1 MNKKYKK
8 LGLSIVLDLIGFI
21 PIPLLDF
28 VWAPIS
34 GYIMTKM
41 YEGTKGKIA
50 GIVSF
55 LEEILPL
62 DIIPTFTIM
71 WVYTYIVQKENIKR
85 DDNKK
90 SENTTIIDV

>member
-1 MNKKYKK
+1 MNNKYKK
-8 LGLSIVLDLIGFI
+8 LAASIVLDAIGFI
-21 PIPLLDF
+21 PVPFLDLL
-28 VWAPIS
+28 WAPVS

-41 YEGTKGKIA
+41 YKGKTGKIA

-71 WVYTYIVQKENIKR
+71 WIYTYVI
-85 DDNKK
+85 NKK
-90 SENTTIIDV
+90 KEDSIIEV

>member
-8 LGLSIVLDLIGFI
+8 LGISIILDTFGLFTITPLDL
-21 PIPLLDF
+21 

-41 YEGTKGKIA
+41 YKGTSGKIA
-50 GIVSF
+50 GIISF

-71 WVYTYIVQKENIKR
+71 WIYTHAIKKENIEEK
-85 DDNKK
+85 
-90 SENTTIIDV
+90 ENSNTILDV

>member
-1 MNKKYKK
+1 MNKYKK
-8 LGLSIVLDLIGFI
+8 LALSIVLDAVGMI
-21 PIPLLDF
+21 PIPFLDF
-28 VWAPIS
+28 GWAPAS

-41 YEGTKGKIA
+41 YKGKEGKIA

-71 WVYTYIVQKENIKR
+71 WIYTYII
-85 DDNKK
+85 NKK
-90 SENTTIIDV
+90 KPETIVEV

>member
-1 MNKKYKK
+1 MNTKYKK
-8 LGLSIVLDLIGFI
+8 LGIGIILDTLGLFTITPLDL
-21 PIPLLDF
+21 

-41 YEGTKGKIA
+41 YKGTSGKIA

-71 WVYTYIVQKENIKR
+71 WIYTYLIQKE
-85 DDNKK
+85 DSSKK
-90 SENTTIIDV
+90 EKKETAVIDV